1 MEIIQIVAF
10 ALIAAFLSL
19 VLREYKPVYAVMVAV
34 VAGVLIFLRVV
45 AYLSAL
51 ISYLVEI
58 TLQTSISLVY
68 LNTLLKIIGIAYIA
82 EFGSQICRD
91 AGESVIAGKVEFAGK
106 LLILVLAMPLLSAV
120 LETIL
125 KFVP

>member
-1 MEIIQIVAF
+1 MEIIRIVAF
-10 ALIAAFLSL
+10 ALIAAFMSM
-19 VLREYKPVYAVMVAV
+19 VLREYKPFYAAMVAV

-45 AYLSAL
+45 TYLSSL
-51 ISYLVEI
+51 ISYLTEM

-68 LNTLLKIIGIAYIA
+68 LNTLLRIIGIAYIA
-82 EFGSQICRD
+82 EFASQICRD

-106 LLILVLAMPLLSAV
+106 LLILVLAMPLLTAV